1 MINSWRPWY
10 EVVVTAIR
18 EAASI
23 ILLRRADAGFEVFFL
38 RRNRGASF
46 MASAYVFPGGA
57 NEPGEDAR
65 TAAAR
70 ELFEEAGV
78 LLAKDSGHDAITL
91 EVPNQDSLRKRILDG
106 APAGAT
112 LELAGLVWSTDVL
125 VPWSHWITP
134 SIEPKR
140 FSARF
145 FVTEMPAGQE
155 PRFDATETIDQ
166 LWVTPS
172 EAIARSAELQ
182 LPPPQI
188 RTCWELAEHET
199 IEAVLAAGRARA
211 LEPHPILPRLAP
223 PGAGPCLLLPWD
235 PEYTVT
241 GTGDSAPLTYRP
253 TWARGPSRFV
263 LEDRRWKHV
272 DAPGSTA
279 AV

>member
-1 MINSWRPWY
+1 
-10 EVVVTAIR
+10 VTIR

-23 ILLRRADAGFEVFFL
+23 ILLRRAAQGFEVFFV
-38 RRNRGASF
+38 RRHRGSSF

-57 NEPGEDAR
+57 AEPGEDAR

-78 LLAKDSGHDAITL
+78 LLAKDSGQDTDTL
-91 EVPNQDSLRKRILDG
+91 EMQSQESIRKRILDG
-106 APAGAT
+106 APAAT
-112 LELAGLVWSTDVL
+112 VLELAGLVWSTDML

-145 FVTEMPAGQE
+145 FVTELPAGQE
-155 PRFDATETIDQ
+155 PHFDATETVDQ
-166 LWVTPS
+166 AWVTPRQ
-172 EAIARSAELQ
+172 AIERAGELQ

-188 RTCWELAEHET
+188 RTCWELAQCST
-199 IEAVLAAGRARA
+199 IEAVLAAGRAREA
-211 LEPHPILPRLAP
+211 EPHPILPRLAP
-223 PGAGPCLLLPWD
+223 SHQPCLLLPWD
-235 PEYTVT
+235 PEYTEI
-241 GTGDSAPLTYRP
+241 GTGDSAPLAYKP
-253 TWARGPSRFV
+253 KWAHGPSRFV

-272 DAPGSTA
+272 DGPGSTR